1 MFLLEVLTVKIKPKN
16 FLEAKEKYEG
26 KTYQTNFYGDLKIV
40 EYKSSTEVDV
50 KFEDTGYE
58 TTTHMRL
65 ITRGEVKDCFQ
76 PTVQGFGIIGD
87 ENIRDNNGNILET
100 YRKWEAMLDR
110 VYGRGCKSDETN
122 PYYSVSV
129 SEDFRWYKDFKY
141 WCTTQV
147 GFSNQGWALDK
158 DILVKGNKLYSP
170 DTCCFVP
177 VELNSLLVNS
187 RATRGEFPVGVHFDK
202 SRNKFQAYI
211 RKDGKRKHLG
221 RFSTPEEA
229 FQVYKQ
235 SKEDYIKEVAEKYKD
250 QIDPRVYEA
259 LMKYEVNID
268 D

>member
-1 MFLLEVLTVKIKPKN
+1 MKPKN
-16 FLEAKEKYEG
+16 HTEAKEKYLG
-26 KTYQTNFYGDLKIV
+26 KTFQSNNHGCFKIV
-40 EYKSSTEVDV
+40 GYTSSTKVDIV
-50 KFEDTGYE
+50 FLETGFK
-58 TTTHMRL
+58 TITHMGL

-76 PTVQGFGIIGD
+76 PTVQGFGIIGN

-122 PYYSVSV
+122 PYYNVSI
-129 SEDFRWYKDFKY
+129 SEDFRWYKDFKE
-141 WCTTQV
+141 WCEKQI
-147 GFSNQGWALDK
+147 GFGNKGWALDK
-158 DILVKGNKLYSP
+158 DILVKGNKVYSP
-170 DTCCFVP
+170 ETCCFVP

-229 FQVYKQ
+229 FQVYKEA
-235 SKEDYIKEVAEKYKD
+235 KESYIKEVAETYKD
-250 QIDPRVYEA
+250 QIDSRVYES